1 MSKVA
6 QLGCIVCKQMGY
18 PDTPCELHHIKDRRG
33 MSKKSSDY
41 EVIGLC
47 FLHHRGDQGYH
58 HSPKKFTE
66 RFGTQKELLQKVLTY
81 VNCCGGCEQMYVL
94 SLGHFSPCCIIHL
107 CGHYLYLVRDK
118 TCIAERSS
126 YLNGAV
132 RTKSSMI

>member
-47 FLHHRGDQGYH
+47 YLHHRGDQGYH

-81 VNCCGGCEQMYVL
+81 VNCCGGCEYMYVL
-94 SLGHFSPCCIIHL
+94 SLGHFSPCCIIHFSREDIHIL
-107 CGHYLYLVRDK
+107 MGQ
-118 TCIAERSS
+118 
-126 YLNGAV
+126 
-132 RTKSSMI
+132 

>member
-47 FLHHRGDQGYH
+47 YLHHRGDQGYH
-58 HSPKKFTE
+58 HSPKTFTA
-66 RFGTQKELLQKVLTY
+66 RFGTQKELLQKVLSY
-81 VNCCGGCEQMYVL
+81 VNCCGGCEQVYL
-94 SLGHFSPCCIIHL
+94 SMVILAQSIIHL

-118 TCIAERSS
+118 TCIAERIFTFKRSS
-126 YLNGAV
+126 RCRDLFV
-132 RTKSSMI
+132 D